1 MWQFEHMLEYL
12 PFRKT
17 LMKSFTHWLFPSI
30 SCGIY
35 MLSHVLIHNTFLI
48 LCPPPP
54 PPTTWRLLYMCDWV
68 HIHNSFC
75 FCNIPCF
82 FRLKFYSHNMS
93 LNLCF
98 ISSTIR
104 LLVLI
109 FAMVMTMKDIFLYTA
124 VYICISSTLF
134 PI

>member
-1 MWQFEHMLEYL
+1 MTVW
-12 PFRKT
+12 
-17 LMKSFTHWLFPSI
+17 THAWIPSI
-30 SCGIY
+30 QKDTNEEFYTLIISQYFMWYIYVVSCFNSQHIPY
-35 MLSHVLIHNTFLI
+35 FM
-48 LCPPPP
+48 PPPP

-124 VYICISSTLF
+124 VYICISFTLF